1 MNKPVKIS
9 SFSVSENRYCTKGG
23 TYRVKDL
30 IKLACKLKPF
40 DLPLQGIDISVRPWG
55 DVNMKSFCY
64 HVRRINDAD
73 MTHPIILDDEGFICD
88 GWHRVAKAI
97 IEGQATIKAVRLD
110 VMPDAV
116 EVDGK

>member
-55 DVNMKSFCY
+55 DVNMKSFLLSCSQNKRCR
-64 HVRRINDAD
+64 HDA
-73 MTHPIILDDEGFICD
+73 PYYS
-88 GWHRVAKAI
+88 
-97 IEGQATIKAVRLD
+97 
-110 VMPDAV
+110 
-116 EVDGK
+116 